1 MSLDDATVLE
11 NAIAITGMSCRL
23 PGARDVEEFWR
34 NLRDGT
40 DSISRFGRDELLAA
54 GVDPVLADHPD
65 FVPARGVIADG
76 DRFDWAHFG
85 YSASEAEGID
95 PQQRVF
101 LECAAQALDDAG
113 VDPARAEGWIGVY
126 AGCDVAAAP
135 PAAGADPARATMR
148 IIGYEKDFLAT
159 RVAYKL
165 GLRGPAVTVQTACST
180 SLVAVHQACRAL
192 LGYECDTAL
201 AGGVTVRLPEA
212 GGYLYQDGN
221 ILSRDGV
228 CRPFDATASGTVSSS
243 GVGVVV
249 LKRLSDALAQG
260 DRVVAVI
267 HGSAVNNDGGEKIGF
282 TAPSVTGQR
291 DVIELALAQAGV
303 EPERIGYVEA
313 HGTGTRVGDPV
324 ELAALTAAYR
334 PETGREG
341 RDAPCLL
348 GAAKANIGHTGAASG
363 VAGLIKT
370 ALMLQHREFVPTPHF
385 ERPNPE
391 LKLDTTPFRIST
403 ELRPWVSEGPRLA
416 GVSSFGVGG
425 TNAHLVLG
433 EAPPSAGASVG
444 ESVAE
449 PAVLCLSASS
459 PEALASLRERLADRL
474 DGQLDGR
481 LDGQFDE
488 PLDASDGPV
497 PALGDVARTLA
508 ARRRFRHRVTVVADR
523 PATAARRLREA
534 ERSAVAGRDPETAF
548 LFPGQGA
555 LRAGYGRGAHA
566 LLPVFRDVFEDFRAQ
581 ARRRFDVD
589 LSPVLDPATPAEW
602 FADTRHQ
609 QLGLFVLGYGLAR
622 QLESWEVRPA
632 ALFGHSVGEYTAA
645 AVAGVWSPADALG
658 LVWERARAMHEAPP
672 GRMLALRI
680 DAERAAALL
689 GPDVSLA
696 VDGGDHVVL
705 SGSVRAITELA
716 VAQRGQ
722 GVEGRLL
729 TTGHA
734 FHSSSMASSA
744 DVLRRAVAGTA
755 HRAPQV
761 PFVSNLTGGWAEPVA
776 VGDPSYWAGQLLGTV
791 RLADGLRTLTGGGA
805 RVLVELGP
813 GDGLSRQAVGGGAA
827 GARADGVTAVPLL
840 GRDPEREESAV
851 LRGLGRL
858 WESGVEVPWEEV
870 RPGGGRGRL
879 VSLPPH
885 PMGGSRCRPAL
896 HRDRAEVA
904 GEAPVGT
911 GTVGGGALGDRT
923 VRAGSGTGTVP
934 DGQAPVRI
942 ATAMR
947 RPGAGPDRSDEL
959 TRQLAEV
966 WHASLGTDS
975 VLDGDDYYEQGGSSL
990 MVVGLLA
997 EVRTRTGVQV
1007 PAAAVATSLTFGQ
1020 LVAMVRERTPDT
1032 ASPHR
1037 NTGPTVPDV
1046 PGLTLLREGGPRAPL
1061 FLIAASDG
1069 GTLSYRHLAAALDG
1083 SRPVYG
1089 IESPGMRDRRRTL
1102 YRLEQIAAH
1111 QIGVLRRARP
1121 DGPYL
1126 LGGWSFGAMVA
1137 HEMSRQLAAEGAR
1150 VELLLAIDGYLPDT
1164 GGRPVAT
1171 LPGWLKQA
1179 LSFQLEAS
1187 VKRGRSRLLGGG
1199 PAAPTAAGASD
1210 LVRVH
1215 NANLTAML
1223 RHRPRPAPCDLV
1235 LFKAAA
1241 DEAVC
1246 AELARR
1252 LAPLYEGG
1260 VRVEPVP
1267 GDHWSALGPA
1277 HAATLA
1283 DRLSAHLDAVA

>member
-1 MSLDDATVLE
+1 MGLEDATGQE

-34 NLRDGT
+34 NLRAGR

-54 GVDPVLADHPD
+54 GVDPALADHPD
-65 FVPARGVIADG
+65 FVAARGVIADG
-76 DRFDWAHFG
+76 DRFDWEHFG

-126 AGCDVAAAP
+126 AGCDIAAAP
-135 PAAGADPARATMR
+135 PVPGGDPARATMR

-221 ILSRDGV
+221 ILSRDGR
-228 CRPFDATASGTVSSS
+228 CRPFDASASGTVSSS

-260 DRVVAVI
+260 DRVIAVI

-334 PETGREG
+334 TEAGG
-341 RDAPCLL
+341 VGSCLL

-403 ELRPWVSEGPRLA
+403 ELRPWASEEPRLA

-433 EAPPSAGASVG
+433 EAPPAGPGG
-444 ESVAE
+444 EPVAE

-459 PEALASLRERLADRL
+459 PEALGSLRERLADRL
-474 DGQLDGR
+474 DA
-481 LDGQFDE
+481 
-488 PLDASDGPV
+488 PDA
-497 PALGDVARTLA
+497 PALADVARTLA

-523 PATAARRLREA
+523 PATAALRLREA
-534 ERSAVAGRDPETAF
+534 ERSAAAGRDPETAF

-581 ARRRFDVD
+581 ARRRFGVE
-589 LSPVLDPATPAEW
+589 LAPVLDPATPAEW

-609 QLGLFVLGYGLAR
+609 QLGLFALGYGLAR

-689 GPDVSLA
+689 GADVSLA

-705 SGSVRAITELA
+705 SGPVRAITELA
-716 VAQRGQ
+716 VTQREQ

-734 FHSSSMASSA
+734 FHSPLMAPSA
-744 DVLRRAVAGTA
+744 DELRRAVAGTA
-755 HRAPQV
+755 HRAPLV
-761 PFVSNLTGGWAEPVA
+761 PFVSNLTGGWAEPAA
-776 VGDPSYWAGQLLGTV
+776 VGDPAYWAGQLLGTV

-813 GDGLSRQAVGGGAA
+813 GDGLSRQAVGG
-827 GARADGVTAVPLL
+827 ARADGVTAVPLL

-858 WESGVEVPWEEV
+858 WESGVEVPWDELRQDEP
-870 RPGGGRGRL
+870 RQSGDRGRM

-885 PMGGSRCRPAL
+885 PMAGSRCRPAP
-896 HRDRAEVA
+896 HQNQPEAA
-904 GEAPVGT
+904 GVGQT
-911 GTVGGGALGDRT
+911 
-923 VRAGSGTGTVP
+923 
-934 DGQAPVRI
+934 PVRP
-942 ATAMR
+942 AAAVR
-947 RPGAGPDRSDEL
+947 QDGSDTL
-959 TRQLAEV
+959 TQQLAGV
-966 WHASLGTDS
+966 WRASLGTDS
-975 VLDGDDYYEQGGSSL
+975 ALAGDDYYDQGGSSL
-990 MVVGLLA
+990 MIVGLLA
-997 EVRTRTGVQV
+997 GVRARTGVQI

-1020 LVAMVRERTPDT
+1020 LVAMVRERAPDV
-1032 ASPHR
+1032 
-1037 NTGPTVPDV
+1037 TGPAAPTATATVTAPARTAVPDV
-1046 PGLTLLREGGPRAPL
+1046 PGLTLLRDGGPRAPL

-1069 GTLSYRHLAAALDG
+1069 GTMSYRHLAAALDG

-1089 IESPGMRDRRRTL
+1089 IESPGMLDRRRTL

-1137 HEMSRQLAAEGAR
+1137 HEMTRQLAAEGAR

-1171 LPGWLKQA
+1171 RPSWLKQA

-1187 VKRGRSRLLGGG
+1187 VKRGRSRLIGDSG
-1199 PAAPTAAGASD
+1199 PARGARHRAGGSAGVPD

-1241 DEAVC
+1241 DEATC

-1252 LAPLYEGG
+1252 LAPLYGGG

-1267 GDHWSALGPA
+1267 GDHWSALGPE
-1277 HAATLA
+1277 HAAVLA
-1283 DRLSAHLDAVA
+1283 DRLSAHLDALA

>member
-1 MSLDDATVLE
+1 MSLDDAMGLE

-76 DRFDWAHFG
+76 DRFDWEHFG

-135 PAAGADPARATMR
+135 PVAGADPARATMR

-228 CRPFDATASGTVSSS
+228 CRPFDASASGTVSSS

-260 DRVVAVI
+260 DRVIAVI

-303 EPERIGYVEA
+303 DPERIGYVEA

-334 PETGREG
+334 TETGREG
-341 RDAPCLL
+341 RDSPCLL
-348 GAAKANIGHTGAASG
+348 GTAKANIGHTGAASG

-370 ALMLQHREFVPTPHF
+370 ALMLHHREFVPTPHF

-403 ELRPWVSEGPRLA
+403 ELRPWVSDGPRLA

-433 EAPPSAGASVG
+433 EAPPSSG
-444 ESVAE
+444 ESGGELVAE

-459 PEALASLRERLADRL
+459 PEALAPLRERLADRL
-474 DGQLDGR
+474 DEQ
-481 LDGQFDE
+481 
-488 PLDASDGPV
+488 LDASDAPV
-497 PALGDVARTLA
+497 PALVDVARTLA

-589 LSPVLDPATPAEW
+589 LAPVLDPATPAEW

-680 DAERAAALL
+680 DAARAAALL

-729 TTGHA
+729 TTEHA

-761 PFVSNLTGGWAEPVA
+761 PFVSNLTGGWAEPAA
-776 VGDPSYWAGQLLGTV
+776 VGDPAYWAGQLLGTV

-813 GDGLSRQAVGGGAA
+813 GDALSRQAVGSGVAA
-827 GARADGVTAVPLL
+827 GARDDGGTAVPLL

-885 PMGGSRCRPAL
+885 PMGGTRSRPAP
-896 HRDRAEVA
+896 HRDPVEAA
-904 GEAPVGT
+904 GEVPVGAEP
-911 GTVGGGALGDRT
+911 VGG
-923 VRAGSGTGTVP
+923 
-934 DGQAPVRI
+934 GQAPVRVA
-942 ATAMR
+942 ATAVR
-947 RPGAGPDRSDEL
+947 RPGAEPDRSDDL
-959 TRQLAEV
+959 ARRLAEV
-966 WHASLGTDS
+966 WRASLGADS

-997 EVRTRTGVQV
+997 EVRARTGVQV

-1020 LVAMVRERTPDT
+1020 LVAMVRERTTPDT
-1032 ASPHR
+1032 SSSDRTA
-1037 NTGPTVPDV
+1037 VPDV

-1089 IESPGMRDRRRTL
+1089 LESPGMRDRRRTL

-1137 HEMSRQLAAEGAR
+1137 HEMTRQLAAEGAR

-1171 LPGWLKQA
+1171 LPSWLKQA
-1179 LSFQLEAS
+1179 LSFQLEAR

-1199 PAAPTAAGASD
+1199 PALTTAAGVSG

-1252 LAPLYEGG
+1252 LAPLYRGG

-1267 GDHWSALGPA
+1267 GDHWSALGPE

-1283 DRLSAHLDAVA
+1283 GRLSAHLDALG